1 MSTPSQHTTSSTFPY
16 MCMVHLH
23 RPHQV
28 SISIA
33 RSHCQPANSPP
44 LPFPSPSPTFVMSP
58 PRHTAWLG
66 SLHRLHHH
74 AAVALALALLTA
86 SPAYSSPLPQGGSG
100 SGFGGSNNQGGGLS
114 GGPGGPGTP
123 APSSVDTQSAGLIA
137 VYVVSGVVGLAL
149 IAGVIWWI
157 RDNVSR
163 LPRQHADNAQSARG
177 RRERERREFER
188 AWVGQYGHSGHFVT
202 SAEEL
207 QPGWWTY
214 QGQRRQ
220 RRLQREREAAARG
233 VPPPSWWER
242 VTARFRPAR
251 PSPRTA
257 PATAVKGTTTSTET
271 LPTHAA
277 APALV
282 PEEEKDEHAEPVS
295 PAIVV
300 ESTTLPPVHLTS
312 PQV

>member
-1 MSTPSQHTTSSTFPY
+1 
-16 MCMVHLH
+16 
-23 RPHQV
+23 
-28 SISIA
+28 
-33 RSHCQPANSPP
+33 
-44 LPFPSPSPTFVMSP
+44 MSP

-66 SLHRLHHH
+66 SFHHHHH
-74 AAVALALALLTA
+74 AAAALALALVTA

-100 SGFGGSNNQGGGLS
+100 GGTGGFGGGNNQAGNGGGLS
-114 GGPGGPGTP
+114 GGPGGPGGTSP
-123 APSSVDTQSAGLIA
+123 SSSSVDTQSAGLIA
-137 VYVVSGVVGLAL
+137 VYVVSGVLGLAL

-157 RDNVSR
+157 RDN
-163 LPRQHADNAQSARG
+163 SARG
-177 RRERERREFER
+177 RRKRERREFER
-188 AWVGQYGHSGHFVT
+188 AWVGQYGQSGHFVT

-233 VPPPSWWER
+233 LPPLTWWER

-257 PATAVKGTTTSTET
+257 PASAVKATTTSTET
-271 LPTHAA
+271 LPAHAA

-282 PEEEKDEHAEPVS
+282 PEEKDDDAEPVS
-295 PAIVV
+295 PAPSYPAIAV
-300 ESTTLPPVHLTS
+300 ESVSLPVH
-312 PQV
+312 PPPRV